1 MARME
6 DDRPP
11 DVRECVRCPALV
23 ESRTRIVNGD
33 GQSDASLLLI
43 GEAPGRAEDDAGKP
57 FVGRSGAVLESALEA
72 RGLDRSIVRITNCVR
87 CRPPENRDPRTI
99 ELSNCRSFLDH
110 EIAVVDPRVVLTLG
124 RVPAEQI
131 LERRVKVTDE
141 AGTVVEVAL
150 GGARRT
156 VVIGLHP
163 AATLYNATLSD
174 QFEAALDRG
183 IDLAALD

>member
-1 MARME
+1 MADME

-33 GQSDASLLLI
+33 GRDDAPLLLV
-43 GEAPGRAEDDAGKP
+43 GEAPGQAEDEAGKP
-57 FVGRSGAVLESALEA
+57 FVGRSGAVLESALAE
-72 RGLDRSIVRITNCVR
+72 RGLDRSHIRITNCVR
-87 CRPPENRDPRTI
+87 CRPPENRNPRAI
-99 ELSNCRSFLDH
+99 ELSNCRAFLDH
-110 EIAVVDPRVVLTLG
+110 EIALVDPQVVLTLG
-124 RVPAEQI
+124 RVAAEQM
-131 LERRVKVTDE
+131 LDRRVRVTDE
-141 AGTVVEVAL
+141 AGTAEQVAL

-174 QFEAALDRG
+174 TFEAALDRG
-183 IDLAALD
+183 IDLANLD